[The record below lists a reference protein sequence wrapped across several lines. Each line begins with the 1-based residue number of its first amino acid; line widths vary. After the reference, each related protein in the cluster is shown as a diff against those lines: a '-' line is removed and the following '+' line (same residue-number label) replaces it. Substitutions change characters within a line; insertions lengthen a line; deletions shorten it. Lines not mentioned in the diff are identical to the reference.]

1 VCRRRKG
8 PILDYWRRKVG
19 GRIGCW
25 WEKVVGGSRRVVS
38 FLLWRA
44 HMCDRVRE
52 EREREMW
59 WSSCGVVLVLQS
71 NCGGPLSSAPP
82 LPGCSVRAWVAGCY
96 SWSCKNPK
104 LSMLCVV
111 VPCFSPPKLC
121 SCSCKHPK
129 VWCCVLWSPDSLLQ
143 NYSVK
148 CFIL

>member
-82 LPGCSVRAWVAGCY
+82 LSGLFCSCVGCWLLLMVLQKSKAFNVVCCG
-96 SWSCKNPK
+96 PLL
-104 LSMLCVV
+104 LSSKVVLVFLQTSKGLVLCVV
-111 VPCFSPPKLC
+111 VP
-121 SCSCKHPK
+121 
-129 VWCCVLWSPDSLLQ
+129 
-143 NYSVK
+143 
-148 CFIL
+148 